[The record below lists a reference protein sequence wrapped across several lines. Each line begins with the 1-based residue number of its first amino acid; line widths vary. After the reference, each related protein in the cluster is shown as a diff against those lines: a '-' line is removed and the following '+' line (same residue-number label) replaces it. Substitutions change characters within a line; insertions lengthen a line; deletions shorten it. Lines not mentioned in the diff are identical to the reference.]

1 MAILKIRDDKGVIT
15 NIAAIRGE
23 NGKSPIIKNG
33 TWWTYD
39 NTVSDYVDTGV
50 EAVKD
55 KIVTK
60 EAVESVLT
68 GTITSHDHDDV
79 YIKDAPSDSKQ
90 YIRSN
95 GEWASID
102 FSSADFATKEEL
114 NTKVDKVEG
123 KVLST
128 NDYTTEEKNKLAGIT
143 AGAEVNVN
151 ADWNATEGD
160 ALILNKPTIPSNVSE
175 LTNDNGYITKDVSN
189 LTNYSTTDTV
199 NQAIN
204 NAVSSKVD
212 TSSISTVATSGDY
225 NDLNNKPV
233 IPSST
238 SELTNDSDYI
248 TSSEVDTK
256 INSAVAAVYKVRGS
270 VDNYESLPISNV
282 TVGDVYNL
290 LDTGSNYVCI
300 SIDPIIW
307 DKLSETIDLS
317 SYSTTEEND
326 AKYQL
331 KGNYIT
337 SIPDEYVTDT
347 ELEAKGYAT
356 ATSVEAALATKL
368 DSSVYTAYDI
378 LNKINTVDGEGS
390 GLDADTLDGKDS
402 TEFVLNS
409 DINDLRLAIQVITPE
424 LKASLVNL
432 ESEDESLKTAAIDY
446 IINLMPQNSMTIFV
460 INNFAEE
467 DIANYISN
475 SITTEII
482 RANLGAENTDT
493 IYIKYEFPT
502 TFNAPS
508 IYPIYNRQYSINI
521 STKTLQKQISAFCY
535 LDDELEYVVVDSE
548 RSLNKEV
555 YIPTKNNLPT
565 YLFSNINEVTTLT
578 SMPIDKY
585 NIKATVTEATTISFI
600 GTPAEGMEYMIEVL
614 NSSSSD
620 ITQPIPTDGTW
631 QSDYSNIV
639 LTAGRVTSISIKY
652 IHGKYLVR
660 V

>member
-1 MAILKIRDDKGVIT
+1 MVLKIRDNDG
-15 NIAAIRGE
+15 NIIEIPSFKGE

-60 EAVESVLT
+60 EAVELVLT
-68 GTITSHDHDDV
+68 GTITSHNHDDV

-90 YIRSN
+90 YVRSN

-102 FSSADFATKEEL
+102 FSSANFATKEEL

-128 NDYTTEEKNKLAGIT
+128 NDYTTEEKNKLAGI
-143 AGAEVNVN
+143 AVGAEVNVN

-175 LTNDNGYITKDVSN
+175 LTNDNGYITKDVN
-189 LTNYSTTDTV
+189 DLTNYSTTDTV

-212 TSSISTVATSGDY
+212 ISSISAVATSGDY
-225 NDLNNKPV
+225 NDLNNKPI

-238 SELTNDSDYI
+238 SELTNDSNYI

-256 INSAVAAVYKVRGS
+256 INSAVTAVYKVRGS

-282 TVGDVYNL
+282 VVGDVYNL

-317 SYSTTEEND
+317 SYSTTEQND

-331 KGNYIT
+331 KGDYIT

-356 ATSVEAALATKL
+356 TTSVEAALATKL
-368 DSSVYTAYDI
+368 DSSVYTASDI

-390 GLDADTLDGKDS
+390 GLDADTLDGKNS

-424 LKASLVNL
+424 LKTSLANL
-432 ESEDESLKTAAIDY
+432 ESEDESLKTTAIDY
-446 IINLMPQNSMTIFV
+446 IINLIPQNSVTIFV
-460 INNFAEE
+460 INNFTEE
-467 DIANYISN
+467 DIYNYLS
-475 SITTEII
+475 SSVITKIVRITLES
-482 RANLGAENTDT
+482 EDT
-493 IYIKYEFPT
+493 ITIKYESPT

-508 IYPIYNRQYSINI
+508 IYSIYNHQYTIDVP
-521 STKTLQKQISAFCY
+521 TRTLLKQFSAFCY
-535 LDDELEYVVVDSE
+535 LDEELTYATSDSGRSVDV
-548 RSLNKEV
+548 NV
-555 YIPTKNNLPT
+555 QIPTKNNLST
-565 YLFSNINEVTTLT
+565 YLFTSLNKVTTLT

-585 NIKATVTEATTISFI
+585 NIKATVTGPTTISFSSI
-600 GTPAEGMEYMIEVL
+600 PAEGMEYMIEVL

-620 ITQPIPTDGTW
+620 ITQPIPTDSTW

>member
-1 MAILKIRDDKGVIT
+1 MAILKIRDNEGVIT
-15 NIAAIRGE
+15 NIAAIKGE

-90 YIRSN
+90 YVRSN

-128 NDYTTEEKNKLAGIT
+128 NDYTTEEKNKLAGI
-143 AGAEVNVN
+143 AVGAEVNVN

-175 LTNDNGYITKDVSN
+175 LTNDSGYITKDVGD

-199 NQAIN
+199 NQVIN

-212 TSSISTVATSGDY
+212 TSSISAVATSGDY

-238 SELTNDSDYI
+238 SELTNDSNYI

-282 TVGDVYNL
+282 VVGDVYNL

-317 SYSTTEEND
+317 SYSTTEQND

-331 KGNYIT
+331 KGDYIT
-337 SIPDEYVTDT
+337 SIPDEYITDT

-356 ATSVEAALATKL
+356 TTSVEAALATKL
-368 DSSVYTAYDI
+368 DSSVYTASDI
-378 LNKINTVDGEGS
+378 LNKINTVDGKGS

-424 LKASLVNL
+424 LKTSLVNL
-432 ESEDESLKTAAIDY
+432 DSTDENLKSAAIDY
-446 IINLMPQNSMTIFV
+446 IIDVIPQNSITIFV
-460 INNFAEE
+460 SNNIDHTDKGLSYFNKSILTTIIRYYSEEEGADDIGISFKSTPQLTSPIAYVAYNVSYTLNAITKELTEQGSSIINHEE
-467 DIANYISN
+467 ELSFVEINSN
-475 SITTEII
+475 TTTERNITTE
-482 RANLGAENTDT
+482 D
-493 IYIKYEFPT
+493 KV
-502 TFNAPS
+502 S
-508 IYPIYNRQYSINI
+508 
-521 STKTLQKQISAFCY
+521 KH
-535 LDDELEYVVVDSE
+535 
-548 RSLNKEV
+548 
-555 YIPTKNNLPT
+555 
-565 YLFSNINEVTTLT
+565 LFSNINEVTTLT

-585 NIKATVTEATTISFI
+585 NIKATVTEATTISFARI
-600 GTPAEGMEYMIEVL
+600 PAEGMEYMIEVL

-620 ITQPIPTDGTW
+620 ITQPIPTDSKW
-631 QSDYSNIV
+631 QSDYSEIV

-652 IHGKYLVR
+652 IHGKYLIR